1 MNIGLICKSLLIVAA
16 MTVSG
21 FVFAHSGATGV
32 VKQRMDMMGEIGDSM
47 KIIGTM
53 IKTGD
58 FNPSAAQDA
67 ANAISS
73 HATSIKELFPTDS
86 LDKPSEAL
94 PQIWTDWDEFIA
106 IGEQMGVEAE
116 KLAKMAGGS
125 SSVDEIKDQFRRLG
139 QSCRSCHEKFRV
151 KQ

>member
-1 MNIGLICKSLLIVAA
+1 MNIGRISKSLLVVAA

-32 VKQRMDMMGEIGDSM
+32 VKQRMDMMGDIGDNM

-58 FNPSAAQDA
+58 FNRSAAQDA
-67 ANAISS
+67 ANAISN
-73 HATSIKELFPTDS
+73 HATSVKELFPTDS

-106 IGEQMGVEAE
+106 IGQQMGVEAE

-139 QSCRSCHEKFRV
+139 QSCRSCHEKFRL

>member
-1 MNIGLICKSLLIVAA
+1 
-16 MTVSG
+16 
-21 FVFAHSGATGV
+21 
-32 VKQRMDMMGEIGDSM
+32 MMGDIGDNM

-58 FNPSAAQDA
+58 FNRSAAQDA
-67 ANAISS
+67 ANAISN
-73 HATSIKELFPTDS
+73 HATSVKELFPTDS

-106 IGEQMGVEAE
+106 IGQQMGVEAE

-139 QSCRSCHEKFRV
+139 QSCRSCHEKFRL